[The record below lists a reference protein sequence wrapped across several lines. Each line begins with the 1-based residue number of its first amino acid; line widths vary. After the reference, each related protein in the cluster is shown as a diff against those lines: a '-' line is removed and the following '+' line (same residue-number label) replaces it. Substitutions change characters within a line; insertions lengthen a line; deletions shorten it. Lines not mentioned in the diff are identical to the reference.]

1 MKKINK
7 SYLLLIFVLVYS
19 CSLSSLNGNRNL
31 ASVEDQLGRRKIA
44 SDYKFP
50 TDTNK
55 IKVAFFDA
63 DSTLRVSK
71 SGQVSA
77 NSADDVFILP
87 CVGKMLKVLNN
98 AGYLIAIVSNQG
110 GIPAMVSYHD
120 ADGALKM
127 TIDLIKNE
135 GGNVH
140 YYDFAEFKDE
150 DRKPGI
156 GMALRLENIL
166 NEFSYKIDK
175 KNSFMVGDSAY
186 KKDVDT
192 RPDGKAG
199 THFSNSDRLF
209 AENYF
214 KEFANAPAAYNFE
227 EAAVFFGWNQND
239 IDVFQTDSVTGKKGI
254 EFAQEYMQK
263 FGIHDACPVP
273 VSKLVPSVF

>member
-1 MKKINK
+1 M
-7 SYLLLIFVLVYS
+7 LILVYS

-31 ASVEDQLGRRKIA
+31 ASVEDQLGRRKLA

-50 TDTNK
+50 TDTDK

-77 NSADDVFILP
+77 NSMDDVFILP
-87 CVGKMLKVLNN
+87 CVGKRLSDLNK

-110 GIPAMVSYHD
+110 GIPSFVSYQD
-120 ADGALKM
+120 ADSALKM
-127 TIDLIKNE
+127 TIELIKKE
-135 GGNVH
+135 GGTAH
-140 YYDFAEFKDE
+140 YYDFAELKDE
-150 DRKPGI
+150 NRKPEI
-156 GMALRLENIL
+156 GMALRLESIL
-166 NEFSYKIDK
+166 NELSYKIDK
-175 KNSFMVGDSAY
+175 ENSFMVGDSAY

-214 KEFANAPAAYNFE
+214 KEFAHATAPYNFE
-227 EAAVFFGWNQND
+227 EASAFFGWNQND
-239 IDVFQTDSVTGKKGI
+239 IDVFQTDPETKKKGM
-254 EFAQEYMQK
+254 EFVQEYLKK
-263 FGIHDACPVP
+263 FGLSKSCPVP
-273 VSKLVPSVF
+273 VSKLFPPDFKWL

>member
-7 SYLLLIFVLVYS
+7 SYLLFILVFVYS
-19 CSLSSLNGNRNL
+19 CSSSSLNSNRNL
-31 ASVEDQLGRRKIA
+31 ASVEDQLGRRKIS
-44 SDYKFP
+44 SDYQFP
-50 TDTNK
+50 KDTNK
-55 IKVAFFDA
+55 VKVAFLDA

-77 NSADDVFILP
+77 NSSDDVFILP
-87 CVGKMLKVLNN
+87 CVGKRLKALNK

-110 GIPAMVSYHD
+110 GVPSMVSYQD

-127 TIDLIKNE
+127 TVDLIKNE
-135 GGNVH
+135 GGIVH

-156 GMALRLENIL
+156 GMALRLENML
-166 NEFSYKIDK
+166 KEFSYEVDK
-175 KNSFMVGDSAY
+175 QNSFMVGDSAY
-186 KKDVDT
+186 KKGVDT

-214 KEFANAPAAYNFE
+214 KEFLNAPAPYNFE
-227 EAAVFFGWNQND
+227 EAAVFFGWNQNG

-254 EFAQEYMQK
+254 EFVQEYMQK
-263 FGIHDACPVP
+263 FGLYDSCPAP
-273 VSKLVPSVF
+273 VSKLVP